1 MAEWW
6 SIEVFHSELPA
17 GRWRDSYS
25 STLIESAVATGA
37 TGWEWHE
44 HRWGVVFEAEFAG
57 DAQWE
62 QRLDLTAVAPAGL
75 LGPAGSAP
83 GSPT

>member
-1 MAEWW
+1 ME
-6 SIEVFHSELPA
+6 
-17 GRWRDSYS
+17 RR
-25 STLIESAVATGA
+25 TLIIGAVAGGIGLGEPLAGLAHRHQRAVEVVAGA
-37 TGWEWHE
+37 PE
-44 HRWGVVFEAEFAG
+44 RAEAEFAG